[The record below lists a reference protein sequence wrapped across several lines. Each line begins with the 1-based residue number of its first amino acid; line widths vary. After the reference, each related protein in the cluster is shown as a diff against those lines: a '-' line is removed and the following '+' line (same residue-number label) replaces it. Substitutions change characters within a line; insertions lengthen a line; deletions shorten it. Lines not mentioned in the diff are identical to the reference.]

1 MCIERIESSKTWS
14 NESKVELIT
23 GYDKDPAYN
32 PSTNAHH
39 WFMYVGLKDG
49 VPMFAD
55 TQNKGNLQ
63 TIENV
68 NRIMSGGRI
77 LLDDY
82 KSYGNIRRV
91 SAIYDPFAD
100 QR

>member
-1 MCIERIESSKTWS
+1 
-14 NESKVELIT
+14 
-23 GYDKDPAYN
+23 
-32 PSTNAHH
+32 
-39 WFMYVGLKDG
+39 MYVGLKDG